1 METQSTGTTQ
11 LQRFLVGAMT
21 NILEKDKTISKA
33 EAESLLILSQTL
45 EVIAALPAQ
54 YAEEQMRQLDTAV
67 IRAIPA
73 NSVQPA

>member
-11 LQRFLVGAMT
+11 LQHLLVGAMT

-54 YAEEQMRQLDTAV
+54 YSGSQVDTIV

-73 NSVQPA
+73 NSVQST

>member
-11 LQRFLVGAMT
+11 LQHLLVAAMQ

-45 EVIAALPAQ
+45 EIIAALPAQ
-54 YAEEQMRQLDTAV
+54 YAGNQVDTSVA

-73 NSVQPA
+73 NSVQPG

>member
-11 LQRFLVGAMT
+11 LQHLLVGAMT

-33 EAESLLILSQTL
+33 EAESLLLLSQSL
-45 EVIAALPAQ
+45 QVIAALPAQ
-54 YAEEQMRQLDTAV
+54 YAGGQVWNDVA

>member
-11 LQRFLVGAMT
+11 LQLLLIAAMH
-21 NILEKDKTISKA
+21 NILEKDKTISKT
-33 EAESLLILSQTL
+33 EAESLLLLSQTL

-54 YAEEQMRQLDTAV
+54 YSGGQVWNDAV

>member
-1 METQSTGTTQ
+1 MEAQNTYTSYV
-11 LQRFLVGAMT
+11 QRLLVTAMQ

-45 EVIAALPAQ
+45 EIIAALPAQ
-54 YAEEQMRQLDTAV
+54 YSGSQVDTTV

>member
-11 LQRFLVGAMT
+11 LQHLLVGAMT

-33 EAESLLILSQTL
+33 EAESLLLLSQTL

-54 YAEEQMRQLDTAV
+54 YSGSQVDTTA

>member
-11 LQRFLVGAMT
+11 LQHLLVGAMT

-33 EAESLLILSQTL
+33 EAESLLLLSQSL
-45 EVIAALPAQ
+45 QVIAALPAQ
-54 YAEEQMRQLDTAV
+54 YAGGQLDTAA

-73 NSVQPA
+73 NSVQSL

>member
-1 METQSTGTTQ
+1 MEAQNTYTSYV
-11 LQRFLVGAMT
+11 QRLLVTAMT

-33 EAESLLILSQTL
+33 EAESLLLLSQTL

-54 YAEEQMRQLDTAV
+54 YAGGQLDTAT

>member
-11 LQRFLVGAMT
+11 LQHLLVGAMQ

-45 EVIAALPAQ
+45 EIIAALPAQ
-54 YAEEQMRQLDTAV
+54 YAGNQVDTSVA

-73 NSVQPA
+73 NSVQSL

>member
-11 LQRFLVGAMT
+11 LQHLLVGAMT

-33 EAESLLILSQTL
+33 EAESLLLLSQTL
-45 EVIAALPAQ
+45 EVIAALPP
-54 YAEEQMRQLDTAV
+54 QLATYQIDTAA

-73 NSVQPA
+73 NSVQSL

>member
-1 METQSTGTTQ
+1 
-11 LQRFLVGAMT
+11 MT

-33 EAESLLILSQTL
+33 EAESLLLLSQTL

-54 YAEEQMRQLDTAV
+54 YSGSQVDTAT